1 MNTRVIK
8 WIIFNL
14 QFNVFGVL
22 VKLEEQQIEETKIE
36 LSPLL
41 IPCSLEDIV
50 IINAPIITNN
60 TQYYLNKPNGDV
72 KKLNIHHT
80 CSSSLHNI
88 IAKNRTKEVINA
100 SNFKITNENSLN
112 SMNVFDNEVSVAC
125 DEFMIGPLGVED
137 HGNWV
142 LSAFEKDEKWIEVF
156 QVISIEIV
164 ENILASPPMQYHIKG
179 DNFELSFP
187 YSIDNLESCEL
198 IKPNGS
204 RDRYYNR
211 TRKKCKSCGY
221 IVPNVTENDEGQWT
235 IVGVGN
241 IVYKTSSNLIIERK
255 HYYEFYCAFFYQT
268 YL

>member
-22 VKLEEQQIEETKIE
+22 VKLEEQQIE
-36 LSPLL
+36 
-41 IPCSLEDIV
+41 
-50 IINAPIITNN
+50 APTMNNN

-80 CSSSLHNI
+80 SSSSLHNI
-88 IAKNRTKEVINA
+88 IAKNRTKDVINA
-100 SNFKITNENSLN
+100 SNFKITNANSLN
-112 SMNVFDNEVSVAC
+112 SMNVFDNEVSVEC

-142 LSAFEKDEKWIEVF
+142 LSAFEKDEKWIE
-156 QVISIEIV
+156 
-164 ENILASPPMQYHIKG
+164 NIPASPPMQYHIKG

-255 HYYEFYCAFFYQT
+255 HYYEFY
-268 YL
+268 